1 MTIEIAAER
10 LGWKR
15 GGPRRVRRWATRLGY
30 RREGRDWHLT
40 DKQVQAVRVAAER
53 GRAAP
58 PPRGGPPRASPP
70 PRRLP

>member
-40 DKQVQAVRVAAER
+40 DKQVQAVRVAA
-53 GRAAP
+53 
-58 PPRGGPPRASPP
+58 
-70 PRRLP
+70 